1 MEKSVH
7 FYSEGFKLAAVM
19 YVPDDYQPGQKR
31 PGIVFCH
38 GYGGTKEI
46 ELPMLGYRFMEAGY
60 VSLAFDYRGSG
71 ESEGERWRLM
81 MTEQVIDSRNAITFL
96 ENQPEVDPDKIGLFG
111 TGCGGGVAI
120 VTGAED
126 KRPKC
131 VVSNVGFGDG
141 GRMLSSNLRYW
152 EWARLLEWID
162 EDRVNRVMTGKSKR
176 FFPEEIMPLDPY
188 SDSIVKQA
196 REAGLLHKEEVK
208 YPLDAIECKIHFK
221 PEEVVD
227 RISPRPLLLIH
238 GDADVWVPLSEA
250 QSLYEKAK
258 EPKKLVVLP
267 GVRHIDIY
275 LDPAIEEVIKNSLDW
290 YNTYIP
296 VD

>member
-1 MEKSVH
+1 
-7 FYSEGFKLAAVM
+7 
-19 YVPDDYQPGQKR
+19 
-31 PGIVFCH
+31 
-38 GYGGTKEI
+38 
-46 ELPMLGYRFMEAGY
+46 
-60 VSLAFDYRGSG
+60 
-71 ESEGERWRLM
+71 M

-120 VTGAED
+120 VTAAED

-176 FFPEEIMPLDPY
+176 FFPEEVMPLDPY
-188 SDSIVKQA
+188 SENIVKQA
-196 REAGLLHKEEVK
+196 REAGFLHKEEVK
-208 YPLDAIECKIHFK
+208 YPLDAIECKINFK

-227 RISPRPLLLIH
+227 RISPRPLLLLH

-275 LDPAIEEVIKNSLDW
+275 LDPAIEVVIKNSLDW
-290 YNTYIP
+290 FATYI
-296 VD
+296 